1 MYKIYNNEI
10 KILQFLKGGS
20 AFRSIGTSSSFDLHP
35 IEHRIYFSNTAT
47 SNGTTNNDNY
57 GFMLNFDDSN
67 KDIDFNRIRPLF
79 AQEIVFKNFD
89 KKMFIAI
96 LLTLSMFAKYIPFL
110 QEDNELGLIF
120 NSTNFGGAANQIPIF
135 GGTPI
140 TSLDKAKEIRKKLV
154 KLDLQIIFNFTH

>member
-1 MYKIYNNEI
+1 
-10 KILQFLKGGS
+10 
-20 AFRSIGTSSSFDLHP
+20 
-35 IEHRIYFSNTAT
+35 
-47 SNGTTNNDNY
+47 
-57 GFMLNFDDSN
+57 
-67 KDIDFNRIRPLF
+67 
-79 AQEIVFKNFD
+79 
-89 KKMFIAI
+89 MFIAI

-154 KLDLQIIFNFTH
+154 ENGLSAIINLPSGVFNPYSAVKTSILLINKNIKSDF